1 MPPWISDPISRTSTA
16 SSRRPPT
23 RGGTKPAPSPS
34 GSSPRSTRPS
44 GWRCRTC
51 SRRPARWIAPTRL
64 VDANGVLRPVPS
76 ATRAGRADRPEPG
89 TRSTRERT
97 TGRAPADPRGGTS
110 MPTFETPE
118 PISVTVDLGVGD
130 IRIVAGDRTDTVV
143 DVSPSD
149 PAKKGDVSAAEQ
161 TRVEFA
167 NGRLVVRAPKGW
179 RQWTPWG
186 GGGSID
192 VQIDLP
198 SGSRVGGS
206 GGVAPLRC
214 SGRLA
219 ECRYRTGVGDIGLDE
234 AGRVELKTGA
244 GDISVTRVDGPAEV
258 TTGSGAIRIAG
269 IDETA
274 VVRNGNGDTWIGE
287 VGGDARV
294 NAANGTISIDL
305 ASATVAA

>member
-1 MPPWISDPISRTSTA
+1 
-16 SSRRPPT
+16 
-23 RGGTKPAPSPS
+23 
-34 GSSPRSTRPS
+34 
-44 GWRCRTC
+44 
-51 SRRPARWIAPTRL
+51 
-64 VDANGVLRPVPS
+64 
-76 ATRAGRADRPEPG
+76 
-89 TRSTRERT
+89 
-97 TGRAPADPRGGTS
+97 

-305 ASATVAA
+305 ARATVAAKTANGHVRLGEVERGAVVAQSAFGKVEVHARTSFGDIAVHRSVASRAGKDEA